1 MLVFGARQVVGG
13 LQIQPESRIDVK
25 KAAEAN
31 GRVGGNVA
39 PPADDVADTVA
50 GDANGLRQGVR
61 GEAEGLQIFLGE
73 NLAGMRAQAGHGKAY
88 RKSFLGR
95 PDCRITASS
104 VPGLMSSPGR
114 CVETVMSRTSPAIM
128 AR

>member
-1 MLVFGARQVVGG
+1 MFRLLLRGLVGGARAQAGIVVLVFGARQVVGG

-61 GEAEGLQIFLGE
+61 GEAEGL
-73 NLAGMRAQAGHGKAY
+73 
-88 RKSFLGR
+88 
-95 PDCRITASS
+95 
-104 VPGLMSSPGR
+104 
-114 CVETVMSRTSPAIM
+114 
-128 AR
+128 